1 MSARGAAAGLALPGR
16 VHPAALLIAVLLHL
30 LAIAL
35 LLRAG
40 HVAPPPMTVSLSLAM
55 PPSSVAETS
64 ARPAEALQPVATPP
78 PAVPAAPPPPPVA
91 ASAPP
96 EPLLSSPSPTS
107 PPAPPPPALAPA
119 SPPVPLAPAPPPRP
133 IRAEPPPPAPPPA
146 LPLPPPPPPVRFT
159 PSPIPRPAP
168 IAPHPSPPPARP
180 LARRA
185 PAPAPGAGA
194 RASPASRPTAGPGA
208 PAPAAPSS
216 SWIRAVSAWL
226 DAHKS
231 YPALAQQ
238 RDEQGT
244 VVLRFTV
251 TRSGRVLA
259 VAVLR
264 GSGSDI
270 LDRAAEGLLRG
281 ATLPPLPATMQG
293 AETTVTFAIRYM
305 LEP

>member
-1 MSARGAAAGLALPGR
+1 MSARSAAAGLALPGR
-16 VHPAALLIAVLLHL
+16 VHPAALLMAVLLHL

-55 PPSSVAETS
+55 PPSSVAESS
-64 ARPAEALQPVATPP
+64 ARPGEALQPVAAPP
-78 PAVPAAPPPPPVA
+78 PALPAAPPPPPVA

-96 EPLLSSPSPTS
+96 PPVLFSPSPMA
-107 PPAPPPPALAPA
+107 PPAPPPPALAPS
-119 SPPVPLAPAPPPRP
+119 SPPAPLAPAPPPRP
-133 IRAEPPPPAPPPA
+133 IRVEPLPPA
-146 LPLPPPPPPVRFT
+146 LPLPPPPPPEQLAPR
-159 PSPIPRPAP
+159 PIPRPVP
-168 IAPHPSPPPARP
+168 FAPHRSPPHP

-185 PAPAPGAGA
+185 PAPAPEAGA
-194 RASPASRPTAGPGA
+194 RTSPPSRPTAGPGA
-208 PAPAAPSS
+208 PAPAAQSS

-244 VVLRFTV
+244 VILRFTV
-251 TRSGRVLA
+251 ARSGRVLA

-264 GSGSDI
+264 ASGSDI
-270 LDRAAEGLLRG
+270 LDRAAEELLRG
-281 ATLPPLPATMQG
+281 AALPPLPATMKG

-305 LEP
+305 LEQ